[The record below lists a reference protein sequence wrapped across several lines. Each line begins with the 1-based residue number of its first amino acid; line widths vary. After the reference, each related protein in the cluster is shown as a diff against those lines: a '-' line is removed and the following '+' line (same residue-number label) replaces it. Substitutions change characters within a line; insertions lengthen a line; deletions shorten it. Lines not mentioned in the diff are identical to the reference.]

1 MERGSRWCRVEAPNR
16 LETVMVSEM
25 LRAEMRRGGSGDTH
39 LEAMFSG
46 RKEGA
51 WRERRGGLCGE
62 RGRGR
67 ISFVERLL
75 SES

>member
-16 LETVMVSEM
+16 LETVMVSEV

-46 RKEGA
+46 RERGCLGGSGEVAFAGREEGV
-51 WRERRGGLCGE
+51 GLVCGE
-62 RGRGR
+62 G
-67 ISFVERLL
+67 FQ
-75 SES
+75 